1 MPNSNEEKFDSMLLA
16 LAQQHEKGVEQVII
30 KKINNKS
37 NNQLF
42 NFFFLYWVAFVAIRK
57 NKLIYNSK
65 QVVFKFNNIIF
76 LKSTQ

>member
-37 NNQLF
+37 NN
-42 NFFFLYWVAFVAIRK
+42 
-57 NKLIYNSK
+57 
-65 QVVFKFNNIIF
+65 
-76 LKSTQ
+76 